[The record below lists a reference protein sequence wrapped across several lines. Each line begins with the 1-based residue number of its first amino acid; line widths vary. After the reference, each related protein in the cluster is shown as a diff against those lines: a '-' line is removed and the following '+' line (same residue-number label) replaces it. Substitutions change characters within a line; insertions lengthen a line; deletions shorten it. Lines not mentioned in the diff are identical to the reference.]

1 MSTTSAPVSRP
12 ALIRAFVASL
22 TGTALEWYDFA
33 IYNVTAAL
41 VFAQLFFPGVD
52 PLTGTL
58 SAFSV
63 YAVGYLSRPL
73 GGFVFGRLG
82 DVLGRKRV
90 LVITLLIAGIAT
102 LLVGALPTYTAIG
115 PLAGVL
121 LVVLRFAQGVGLG
134 GEWGGAVLLSS
145 EYGDPRRRGFWS
157 SAAQVGPP
165 AGNLMASGVLAV
177 LGAVLSDQQF
187 LSWGWRIGFL
197 LSAVLVLFGLWI
209 RLKLEE
215 TPVFRQITQRGDQP
229 NAPVREVLRTHRRAL
244 AAAVLS
250 RVGPD
255 VLYAMFTVFVVSY
268 LTNQLGMPKSVGLT
282 AVLLGSAVQLVLMP
296 LAGALSDRINRRL
309 VYAVATAGGALWGV
323 AYFALADT
331 RSVPLLTFGVVMGL
345 AFHAF
350 MYGPQ
355 AAFITEQ
362 FPSRVRATGSSVA
375 YTLAGVIG
383 GAPAPL
389 LFTALYARFHHWWPM
404 ATYAAVC
411 CVVTGVGL
419 MLGRDPAPED
429 GSGGPG
435 QAASNTASVA

>member
-1 MSTTSAPVSRP
+1 MPPPATAPVARP
-12 ALIRAFVASL
+12 ALVRAFTASL

-41 VFAQLFFPGVD
+41 VFAKLFFPSVD

-63 YAVGYLSRPL
+63 YAVGYLSRPV

-102 LLVGALPTYTAIG
+102 LLVGMLPTYATIG
-115 PLAGVL
+115 PAAGVL

-145 EYGDPRRRGFWS
+145 EYGNPRRRGFWS

-177 LGAVLSDQQF
+177 LGAVLSDEQF

-209 RLKLEE
+209 RIKLEE
-215 TPVFRQITQRGDQP
+215 TPVFRQITERGDQP
-229 NAPVREVLRTHRRAL
+229 NAPVGEVLRNQRRAL
-244 AAAVLS
+244 TAAVLS

-255 VLYAMFTVFVVSY
+255 VLYALFTVFVVSY

-282 AVLLGSAVQLVLMP
+282 AVLLGSACQLVLMP

-309 VYAVATAGGALWGV
+309 VYAIATVGGALWAV
-323 AYFALADT
+323 AYLAFADT
-331 RSVPLLTFGVVMGL
+331 RSVPLLTFGVIMGL
-345 AFHAF
+345 ALHAF

-355 AAFITEQ
+355 AAFVTEQ
-362 FPSRVRATGSSVA
+362 FAPRVRATGSSLA

-404 ATYAAVC
+404 AVYGAAA
-411 CVVTGVGL
+411 CVVTGIGL
-419 MLGRDPAPED
+419 LLGRAR
-429 GSGGPG
+429 G
-435 QAASNTASVA
+435 